1 MRTRI
6 LLLVPVCLLLLAAQ
20 APVQAPARFPRGAAR
35 SAATPRPDRNL
46 RGFSLTAAHRELIW
60 ERRFD
65 RLPQGAHIRAVMQ
78 HLSAYPHHLGSPYDY
93 QNALWILHKFQ
104 QYGLD
109 AHIEKFMVLFP
120 TPKQR
125 LVEMVAPK
133 TYKAKLKEP
142 SIAADPTSGQSGQ
155 LPTYNAYSGDG
166 DVTASL
172 VYVNYG
178 VPADYARLAKLG
190 INVQG
195 KIVLARYGHSWRGIK
210 PKLAHQHGAIGCII
224 YSDPRDDGYFQG
236 DVFPKGPFRPWQGVQ
251 RGSVME
257 MEKYPG
263 DPSTPGWGST
273 PGARHL
279 PLNQI
284 TNLEKIPVLPISY
297 GDALPLL
304 RALGGPVAPPS
315 WRGALPVTYHLG
327 PGPARV
333 HLIVRQHWQLVPL
346 YDVIAKI
353 PGRVWPGQWVI
364 RGNHFD
370 AWVNGAADPI
380 SGQASLLEEA
390 KAYGQLLHQGWR
402 PRRTIIYCAWDGEEP
417 GLLGSTEWCETHAAA
432 LQQHAVAYL
441 NSDTSMRGIL
451 GIGGSHSLER
461 FANEVATALLDPH
474 SRETLWQMQVEA
486 RARALRKTHVAR
498 PLDGHDLHIGALGS
512 GSDYSPFLQHLGIP
526 TLDLGFYNRQP
537 FGQYHSIYDDFYWY
551 THFGDPGFRYE
562 RKLAQ
567 VFGTAVMRL
576 ADAQVL
582 PLEYGDFAD
591 TISRYD
597 RQLHTLAR
605 RQGNAGF
612 SLSELDLA
620 AARARR
626 AAAAYDRAYRRAAG
640 GGALFRQSSAALGR
654 LDAGL
659 AKTEQ
664 ALLNPAGLPRRPWYR
679 HTIYA
684 PGYYTGYG
692 VKTMPGIR
700 EALEQKNYAE
710 AAFQERKIVAAL
722 NRWAA
727 RLAHLRA
734 EVQ

>member
-1 MRTRI
+1 MKHLRFA
-6 LLLVPVCLLLLAAQ
+6 LWLLVFAALS
-20 APVQAPARFPRGAAR
+20 AAGTTPPRAAR
-35 SAATPRPDRNL
+35 RPRPDHRL
-46 RGFSLTAAHRELIW
+46 RGFSPAAARRELAW
-60 ERRFD
+60 EHRFD
-65 RLPQGAHIRAVMQ
+65 ALPSPAHIRATMQ
-78 HLSAYPHHLGSPYDY
+78 HLSAYPHHLGSPYDH

-104 QYGLD
+104 KYGLH
-109 AHIEKFMVLFP
+109 AHIEKFEVLFP
-120 TPKQR
+120 TPKKR
-125 LVEMVAPK
+125 LVELISP
-133 TYKAKLKEP
+133 TRYKAKLKEP
-142 SIAADPTSGQSGQ
+142 AIPGDPTSGQSGQ

-166 DVTASL
+166 NVTASL

-178 VPADYARLAKLG
+178 IPADYARLAKLG
-190 INVQG
+190 VSVQG
-195 KIVLARYGHSWRGIK
+195 KIVIARYGRSWRGIK

-236 DVFPKGPFRPWQGVQ
+236 DIFPQGPFRPWQGVQ

-279 PLNQI
+279 PLDKI

-304 RALGGPVAPPS
+304 RALGGPVAPVA
-315 WRGALPVTYHLG
+315 WRGALPITYHVG

-333 HLIVRQHWQLVPL
+333 HLIVRQHWGLVPL

-353 PGRVWPGQWVI
+353 PGREWPGQWVI

-390 KAYGQLLHQGWR
+390 KAYGVLLRRGWR

-417 GLLGSTEWCETHAAA
+417 ALLGSTEWCETHEKQ
-432 LQQHAVAYL
+432 LRRHAVAYL

-451 GIGGSHSLER
+451 GVGGSHSLER
-461 FANEVATALLDPH
+461 FINEVAAAVQDPH
-474 SRETLWQMQVEA
+474 SARSLWQMQNEA
-486 RARALRKTHVAR
+486 RARLLRKKRVVHPV
-498 PLDGHDLHIGALGS
+498 DGHDLHIAALGS
-512 GSDYSPFLQHLGIP
+512 GSDYSPFLQHVGIP
-526 TLDLGFYNRQP
+526 TLDLGFSNHQP
-537 FGQYHSIYDDFYWY
+537 FGQYHSVYDDFYWY

-562 RKLAQ
+562 RALAQ
-567 VFGTAVMRL
+567 LFGTAVMRL

-582 PLEYGDFAD
+582 PLEYGDFYSTVA
-591 TISRYD
+591 RYS
-597 RQLHTLAR
+597 RQLHALAR
-605 RQGNAGF
+605 RQGDARF
-612 SLSELDLA
+612 SFQPLDRALA
-620 AARARR
+620 RLRR
-626 AAAAYDRAYRRAAG
+626 AAATYDRAYRRAAA
-640 GGALFRQSSAALGR
+640 GGAVFRLAPAALGR
-654 LDAGL
+654 LDSGL
-659 AKTEQ
+659 ARSEQ

-679 HTIYA
+679 HMIYA

-700 EALEQKNYAE
+700 EALEQKNFRE
-710 AAFQERKIVAAL
+710 AAAQQLQVAAAL
-722 NRWAA
+722 GRLAA
-727 RLAHLRA
+727 RLARDTARLR
-734 EVQ
+734 